1 MGEHGWTGGPV
12 LPALADPVVVLG
24 RFAGLL
30 ADGVPEALQ
39 SLVSA
44 LGLRTAVVRAASG
57 ELIGVAGETLAAVPL
72 MRAVPAENP
81 VVELP
86 VHGRSGT
93 PTGTLT
99 VVGARPSQLPVL
111 RSAAAVLGLALVP
124 QTDAAQ
130 LLEAVEADHDDLAD
144 ALHDGAVQSL
154 VVARYA
160 ADAAVRGGSA
170 EVAREAVQ
178 SALVELRRALWSIR
192 PRGGSGLVAAL
203 EQLSAQLTDA
213 GRPSVGLLGGTDV
226 AGTPAVLAFRLVQAV
241 AGEET
246 VRVALRAD
254 GDGVLVDVT
263 GGSALPSPER
273 WVRRARA
280 LGGDLVASAGRLRLV
295 LPLPQ
300 ARTAP

>member
-12 LPALADPVVVLG
+12 LPVHDDPVAVLG

-44 LGLRTAVVRAASG
+44 LGLRTAVVRATSG
-57 ELIGVAGETLAAVPL
+57 DLIAVAGETLAAVPL
-72 MRAVPAENP
+72 MRAVPTDNP

-86 VHGRSGT
+86 VHGRSGAQ
-93 PTGTLT
+93 TGTLT

-124 QTDAAQ
+124 QTDAVQ
-130 LLEAVEADHDDLAD
+130 LLEAVEADRDDLAD

-170 EVAREAVQ
+170 ESAREAVQ
-178 SALVELRRALWSIR
+178 AALVELRRALWSIR
-192 PRGGSGLVAAL
+192 PRGGTGLVTAL
-203 EQLSAQLTDA
+203 EQLSTHLAEA
-213 GRPSVGLLGGTDV
+213 GRPPLGLLGGTDL

-241 AGEET
+241 AGEEP

-254 GDGVLVDVT
+254 GDSVLVDVT